1 MKRIPL
7 VAMMSI
13 SMLAIGALAQQPA
26 ATPGSGAQESLLKV
40 LNEKLDLTAGQQAK
54 IKPILQH
61 LHDITE
67 NLMQVD
73 ALSHQER
80 LAKVRPQRL
89 MADTKLREILSD
101 EQKKKLD
108 QYEKGPH
115 PEMHGTLTGT
125 PKPPAR

>member
-67 NLMQVD
+67 NLMQD
-73 ALSHQER
+73 DTLSHQER